1 VSENVYERAAVA
13 KARELGLLSKP
24 RFAAEVLAA
33 RDMGRRMDAAQPYPS
48 FRLTSAYQSAMG
60 ALERRG
66 AALAKERTASPSAGS
81 RKAERLREMRADAAA
96 HRERMGAGLP
106 AFDREEHPRVSPAEA
121 RAMHSLDGPGCG
133 TAAGTGA
140 GTAAGTAGTDAAAL
154 GQLDPPPQSRRDVM
168 DRLGWGTSRASAA
181 LRAYRE
187 EADRG

>member
-66 AALAKERTASPSAGS
+66 AALAKERTGAPSAGS

-96 HRERMGAGLP
+96 HRARMDAGLP
-106 AFDREEHPRVSPAEA
+106 AFDEEEYPRLSPAGA
-121 RAMHSLDGPGCG
+121 RAVQSPDGPR
-133 TAAGTGA
+133 TVTPTVTPPAAGN
-140 GTAAGTAGTDAAAL
+140 AAGNDDVEL
-154 GQLDPPPQSRRDVM
+154 LQELDPPPRSVADVR
-168 DRLGWGTSRASAA
+168 DRLRWGTGRASAA